1 MVRPAD
7 VAENLLMSPSA
18 VRSAQVVRALVAGDV
33 LALESLVHPDVVDH
47 SAAPGQ
53 PAGWAGLRERA
64 MTMCAA
70 VHDSAAPVD
79 VLCVD
84 GDTAMCRV
92 QLVGVPRRGS
102 LPPQPGSLVVVFVL
116 RFEGDLLRE
125 LWTST
130 DVHLPAD
137 VSLA

>member
-1 MVRPAD
+1 
-7 VAENLLMSPSA
+7 
-18 VRSAQVVRALVAGDV
+18 
-33 LALESLVHPDVVDH
+33 VDI
-47 SAAPGQ
+47 
-53 PAGWAGLRERA
+53 
-64 MTMCAA
+64 
-70 VHDSAAPVD
+70 
-79 VLCVD
+79 LCVD

-102 LPPQPGSLVVVFVL
+102 LAAQPGSLVVVFVL

-137 VSLA
+137 LSLA